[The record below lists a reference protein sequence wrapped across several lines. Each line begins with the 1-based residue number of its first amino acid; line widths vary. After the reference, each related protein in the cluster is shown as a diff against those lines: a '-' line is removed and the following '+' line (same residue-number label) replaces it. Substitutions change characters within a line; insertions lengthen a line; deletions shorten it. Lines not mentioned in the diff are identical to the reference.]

1 MPGVYVL
8 VGELNDDVKGTGL
21 TKEFIQTAA
30 EQEPR
35 RVGIHVYD
43 WDDPKQKQEID
54 DKNVPMLY
62 TNVNS
67 VRGDA
72 PFDELYAAHIEVSLE
87 EDVWTGPRPRI
98 DSKGTS
104 ISRPLI
110 IKGADIWHSG
120 STTLASEARISDSVL
135 EGVKQLTDKFCNDFL
150 KANPKTK

>member
-1 MPGVYVL
+1 MLRGLPGVYVL

-21 TKEFIQTAA
+21 TKESIQTAL
-30 EQEPR
+30 EQELR

-72 PFDELYAAHIEVSLE
+72 PFD
-87 EDVWTGPRPRI
+87 
-98 DSKGTS
+98 DSMPP
-104 ISRPLI
+104 I
-110 IKGADIWHSG
+110 
-120 STTLASEARISDSVL
+120 
-135 EGVKQLTDKFCNDFL
+135 L
-150 KANPKTK
+150 KYPVRRMFGQG